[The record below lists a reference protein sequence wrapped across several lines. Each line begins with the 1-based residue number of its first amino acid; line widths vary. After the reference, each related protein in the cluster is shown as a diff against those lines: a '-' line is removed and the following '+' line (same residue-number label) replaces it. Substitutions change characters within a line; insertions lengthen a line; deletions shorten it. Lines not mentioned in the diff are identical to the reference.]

1 MGKRTGRPRGR
12 PSKFNATTK
21 RAILDAIRCGNY
33 VVTACQA
40 AGIGTSTLT
49 MWRSKAEEEQSTKAE
64 VHPFS
69 DFMAEMAAAEAACEK
84 EVVRKVH
91 KATTDDPELGLKLLA
106 RRHPERWGDRTRTEL
121 SGPGG
126 KPIQV
131 EQKLTWVDL
140 MRKAEEAEKEEPKE

>member
-21 RAILDAIRCGNY
+21 RVILDAIRCGNY

-40 AGIGTSTLT
+40 AGISVGTLT
-49 MWRSKAEEEQSTKAE
+49 LWRANAEREKESKAE
-64 VHPFS
+64 VHPFT
-69 DFMAEMAAAEAACEK
+69 DFLMEMANAEAECEK

-140 MRKAEEAEKEEPKE
+140 MRKAEEAEKEEPKK